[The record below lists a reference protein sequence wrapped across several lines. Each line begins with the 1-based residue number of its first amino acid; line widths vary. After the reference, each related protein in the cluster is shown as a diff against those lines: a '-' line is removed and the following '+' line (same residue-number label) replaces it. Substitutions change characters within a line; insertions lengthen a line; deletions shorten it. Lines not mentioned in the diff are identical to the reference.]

1 VNVLIKNVRK
11 RNGEIVALKEV
22 KIARAIFKAAKACG
36 GTDYDLARDL
46 SDAVMEKV
54 NERFT
59 EPVDIEDIQDTVE
72 KVLIESGKAQTAKRY
87 ILYRHQRT
95 EARKKNSLIGA
106 TIDLMNNYLEDKDW
120 QVKENANSSEKSV
133 MALYNYTR
141 EEFVKL
147 YWLNELYPVEVA
159 NAHESGEIHIHDLGF
174 LGPYC
179 SGWDLGQLIRDGLVG
194 PKQSSAPAK
203 HLSTLLGQVAN
214 SIFATQLENAGAQA
228 FSSFDTYL
236 APFVHYDKLEYAELK
251 RLMKSFIFEVN
262 MPMRIGGQSPFS
274 NVTFDLTCPSTLSGL
289 PVVIGGKMLD
299 TTYGD
304 FQKEMDMVNRAFVE
318 AMTEGDA
325 EGRLFTF
332 PIPTL
337 NVDEAF
343 PWESETVGLWMD
355 LTVKFGV
362 PYFANFVNSDLSPED
377 ARSMCCRLRLDN
389 RELRKR
395 GGGLFGSNPLTG
407 STGVVTLNLPR
418 IGYKA
423 RTEEQFFK
431 LLDRSLDIAVESLE
445 MKRKYLETWTEQ
457 GLYPYCRHYLRH
469 IKEGTGSYW
478 TNHFSTIGLVG
489 MNEAIMNFMNKDITS
504 EKGQAFSLQIMDY
517 LRDKM
522 SDVQEET
529 GNLYNLEATPAES
542 TAYRLALKDRKL
554 YPEIMAQGTEETPYY
569 TNSSQLPA
577 DYTSDIFEVLDLQ
590 DELQSKYTGGT
601 VLHLYT
607 ADKIEDKTAVSTLIS
622 RIFKRYELPYVSYTP
637 TFSHCSNHGYF
648 KGELWECPECAQPLD
663 VYSRVVGYYRPV
675 QRYNKG
681 KVREFEDRIKFEID
695 SHLA

>member
-1 VNVLIKNVRK
+1 MGRLITTVRK
-11 RNGEIVALKEV
+11 RNGEIVPLKEV

-46 SDAVMEKV
+46 SDVVMEKL
-54 NERFT
+54 NEKFDN
-59 EPVDIEDIQDTVE
+59 PVDIEDIQDTVE
-72 KVLIESGKAQTAKRY
+72 KVLVESGKAQTAKRY

-236 APFVHYDKLEYAELK
+236 APFVHYDQLQYSELK

-289 PVVIGGKMLD
+289 PVVIGGKMMD
-299 TTYGD
+299 KTYGE
-304 FQKEMDMVNRAFVE
+304 FQTEMDMVNKAFVE
-318 AMTEGDA
+318 AMMEGDA

-343 PWESETVGLWMD
+343 PWENETVGYWMD

-389 RELRKR
+389 RELIKR

-407 STGVVTLNLPR
+407 STGVVTINLPR

-423 RTEEQFFK
+423 RTEEQFYK
-431 LLDRSLDIAVESLE
+431 LLDRSIEIAVESLE
-445 MKRKYLETWTEQ
+445 MKRKYLEQWTEQ

-469 IKEGTGSYW
+469 IKSGTDSYW

-489 MNEAIMNFMNKDITS
+489 MNEAIMNFMEKDITS
-504 EKGQAFSLQIMDY
+504 EKGQLFSLGVMDY
-517 LRDKM
+517 LREKM

-542 TAYRLALKDRKL
+542 TAYRLALKDRQL
-554 YPEIMAQGTEETPYY
+554 YPEIIAQGTEETPYY

-607 ADKIEDKTAVSTLIS
+607 ADKIEDRTAVSTLIS
-622 RIFKRYELPYVSYTP
+622 KIFKRYELPYVSYTP
-637 TFSHCSNHGYF
+637 TFSHCSKHGYF
-648 KGELWECPECAQPLD
+648 KGELWECPECGEALD

-681 KVREFEDRIKFEID
+681 KVQEYEDRLKFEMND
-695 SHLA
+695 

>member
-1 VNVLIKNVRK
+1 LITTVRK
-11 RNGEIVALKEV
+11 RNGEIVPLKEV

-46 SDAVMEKV
+46 SDVVMEKL
-54 NERFT
+54 NEKFDN
-59 EPVDIEDIQDTVE
+59 PVDIEDIQDTVE
-72 KVLIESGKAQTAKRY
+72 KVLVESGKAQTAKRY

-236 APFVHYDKLEYAELK
+236 APFVHYDQLQYSELK

-289 PVVIGGKMLD
+289 PVVIGGKMMD
-299 TTYGD
+299 KTYGE
-304 FQKEMDMVNRAFVE
+304 FQTEMDMVNKAFVE
-318 AMTEGDA
+318 AMMEGDA

-343 PWESETVGLWMD
+343 PWENETVGYWMD

-389 RELRKR
+389 RELIKR

-407 STGVVTLNLPR
+407 STGVVTINLPR

-423 RTEEQFFK
+423 RTEEQFYK
-431 LLDRSLDIAVESLE
+431 LLDRSIEIAVESLE
-445 MKRKYLETWTEQ
+445 MKRKYLEQWTEQ

-469 IKEGTGSYW
+469 IKSGTDSYW

-489 MNEAIMNFMNKDITS
+489 MNEAIMNFMEKDITS
-504 EKGQAFSLQIMDY
+504 EKGQLFSLGVMDY
-517 LRDKM
+517 LREKM

-542 TAYRLALKDRKL
+542 TAYRLALKDRQL
-554 YPEIMAQGTEETPYY
+554 YPEIIAQGTEETPYY

-607 ADKIEDKTAVSTLIS
+607 ADKIEDRTAVSTLIS
-622 RIFKRYELPYVSYTP
+622 KIFKRYELPYVSYTP
-637 TFSHCSNHGYF
+637 TFSHCSKHGYF
-648 KGELWECPECAQPLD
+648 KGELWECPECGEALD

-681 KVREFEDRIKFEID
+681 KVQEYEDRLKFEMND
-695 SHLA
+695 

>member
-1 VNVLIKNVRK
+1 VGRLITTVRK
-11 RNGEIVALKEV
+11 RNGEIVPLKEV

-46 SDAVMEKV
+46 SDVVMEKL
-54 NERFT
+54 NEKFDN
-59 EPVDIEDIQDTVE
+59 PVDIEDIQDTVE
-72 KVLIESGKAQTAKRY
+72 KVLVESGKAQTAKRY

-236 APFVHYDKLEYAELK
+236 APFVHYDQLQYSELK

-289 PVVIGGKMLD
+289 PVVIGGKMMD
-299 TTYGD
+299 KTYGE
-304 FQKEMDMVNRAFVE
+304 FQTEMDMVNKAFVE
-318 AMTEGDA
+318 AMMEGDA

-343 PWESETVGLWMD
+343 PWENETVGYWMD

-389 RELRKR
+389 RELIKR

-407 STGVVTLNLPR
+407 STGVVTINLPR

-423 RTEEQFFK
+423 RTEEQFYK
-431 LLDRSLDIAVESLE
+431 LLDRSIEIAVESLE
-445 MKRKYLETWTEQ
+445 MKRKYLEQWTEQ

-469 IKEGTGSYW
+469 IKSGTDSYW

-489 MNEAIMNFMNKDITS
+489 MNEAIMNFMEKDITS
-504 EKGQAFSLQIMDY
+504 EKGQLFSLGVMDY
-517 LRDKM
+517 LREKM

-542 TAYRLALKDRKL
+542 TAYRLALKDRQL
-554 YPEIMAQGTEETPYY
+554 YPEIIAQGTEETPYY

-607 ADKIEDKTAVSTLIS
+607 ADKIEDRTAVSTLIS
-622 RIFKRYELPYVSYTP
+622 KIFKRYELPYVSYTP
-637 TFSHCSNHGYF
+637 TFSHCSKHGYF
-648 KGELWECPECAQPLD
+648 KGELWECPECGEALD

-681 KVREFEDRIKFEID
+681 KVQEYEDRLKFEMND
-695 SHLA
+695 

>member
-1 VNVLIKNVRK
+1 MIKNVRK

>member
-1 VNVLIKNVRK
+1 LITSVRK
-11 RNGEIVALKEV
+11 RNGEIVDFKEIKV
-22 KIARAIFKAAKACG
+22 ARAIFKAAKACG
-36 GTDYDLARDL
+36 GSDYDISRDL
-46 SDAVMEKV
+46 AEVVMSKLNEKFS
-54 NERFT
+54 N
-59 EPVDIEDIQDTVE
+59 PVDIEDIQDTVE
-72 KVLIESGKAQTAKRY
+72 KVLVESGKAQTAKRY
-87 ILYRHQRT
+87 ILYRHQRM

-179 SGWDLGQLIRDGLVG
+179 SGWDLGQLIKDGLVG

-236 APFVHYDKLEYAELK
+236 APFVHYDNLEYTELK

-289 PVVIGGKMLD
+289 PVILGGKMTD
-299 TTYGD
+299 KTYGD
-304 FQKEMDMVNRAFVE
+304 FQKEMDMVNKAFVE

-343 PWESETVGLWMD
+343 PWESETVGYWMD

-389 RELRKR
+389 RELIKR

-423 RTEEQFFK
+423 RTEEQFYK
-431 LLDRSLDIAVESLE
+431 LLDRSLEIAVESLE
-445 MKRKYLETWTEQ
+445 LKRKLLEKWTDQ

-469 IKEGTGSYW
+469 IKEGTGHYW

-489 MNEAIMNFMNKDITS
+489 MNESILNFMDKDITS
-504 EKGQAFSLQIMDY
+504 EKGLKFSLEIMDY
-517 LRDKM
+517 LRDRM
-522 SDVQEET
+522 SDIQEET

-554 YPEIMAQGTEETPYY
+554 YPEIIAQGTEETPYY

-590 DELQSKYTGGT
+590 DDLQSKYTGGT

-622 RIFKRYELPYVSYTP
+622 KIFKRYELPYVSYTP
-637 TFSHCSNHGYF
+637 TFSHCVNHGYF
-648 KGELWECPECAQPLD
+648 KGELWECPSCNEPLD

-681 KVREFEDRIKFEID
+681 KVQEFEDRLKFEMNT
-695 SHLA
+695 SLA

>member
-1 VNVLIKNVRK
+1 MIQNVRK
-11 RNGEIVALKEV
+11 RNGEIVPLQEV

-36 GTDYDLARDL
+36 GTDYDLAKDL
-46 SDAVMEKV
+46 SESVIEKI
-54 NERFT
+54 NDRFSD
-59 EPVDIEDIQDTVE
+59 PVDIEDIQDTVE

-87 ILYRHQRT
+87 ILYRHQRS

-106 TIDLMNNYLEDKDW
+106 TIDLMNNYLEDRDW

-236 APFVHYDKLEYAELK
+236 APFVHYDQLAYPELK

-289 PVVIGGKMLD
+289 PVVIGGKMMD
-299 TTYGD
+299 KTYGD
-304 FQKEMDMVNRAFVE
+304 FQREMDMVNKAFVE

-337 NVDEAF
+337 NVDANF
-343 PWESETVGLWMD
+343 PWESETVGYWMD

-407 STGVVTLNLPR
+407 SIGVVTLNLPR

-431 LLDRSLDIAVESLE
+431 LLDRSLEIAVESLE
-445 MKRKYLETWTEQ
+445 IKRKLLEQWTEQ

-469 IKEGTGSYW
+469 IKAGTDTYW

-489 MNEAIMNFMNKDITS
+489 MNEAVMNFMEKDITS
-504 EKGQAFSLQIMDY
+504 EKGQQFSLKVMDY

-522 SDVQEET
+522 SGIQEER
-529 GNLYNLEATPAES
+529 GSLYNLEATPAES
-542 TAYRLALKDRKL
+542 TAYRLALKDKML
-554 YPEIMAQGTEETPYY
+554 YPEIKAQGTNETPYY

-607 ADKIEDKTAVSTLIS
+607 ADKIEDRRTIGKLID
-622 RIFKRYELPYVSYTP
+622 RIFSRYELPYVSYTP

-648 KGELWECPECAQPLD
+648 KGEIWTCPVCGENLD

-675 QRYNKG
+675 QRYNQG
-681 KVREFEDRIKFEID
+681 KVQEYADRVKFEIE
-695 SHLA
+695 A

>member
-1 VNVLIKNVRK
+1 MITSVRK
-11 RNGEIVALKEV
+11 RNGEIVDFKEIKV
-22 KIARAIFKAAKACG
+22 ARAIFKAAKACG
-36 GTDYDLARDL
+36 GSDYDISRDL
-46 SDAVMEKV
+46 AEIVINKL
-54 NERFT
+54 NERFIN
-59 EPVDIEDIQDTVE
+59 PVDIEDIQDTVE
-72 KVLIESGKAQTAKRY
+72 KVLVESGKAQTAKRY
-87 ILYRHQRT
+87 ILYRHQRM

-179 SGWDLGQLIRDGLVG
+179 SGWDLGQLIKDGLVG

-236 APFVHYDKLEYAELK
+236 APFVHYDNLEYTELK

-289 PVVIGGKMLD
+289 PVILGGKMTD
-299 TTYGD
+299 KTYGD
-304 FQKEMDMVNRAFVE
+304 FQKEMDMVNKAFVE

-343 PWESETVGLWMD
+343 PWESETVGYWMD

-389 RELRKR
+389 RELIKR

-423 RTEEQFFK
+423 RTEEQFYK
-431 LLDRSLDIAVESLE
+431 LLDRSLEIAVESLE
-445 MKRKYLETWTEQ
+445 LKRKLLEKWTEQ

-469 IKEGTGSYW
+469 IKEGTGHYW

-489 MNEAIMNFMNKDITS
+489 MNESILNFMEKDITS
-504 EKGQAFSLQIMDY
+504 EKGLKFSLEIMDY
-517 LRDKM
+517 LRERM
-522 SDVQEET
+522 SDIQEET

-554 YPEIMAQGTEETPYY
+554 YPEIIAQGTEETPYY

-590 DELQSKYTGGT
+590 DDLQSKYTGGT

-622 RIFKRYELPYVSYTP
+622 KIFGRYELPYVSYTP
-637 TFSHCSNHGYF
+637 TFSHCTNHGYF
-648 KGELWECPECAQPLD
+648 KGEMWECPTCNEPLD

-681 KVREFEDRIKFEID
+681 KVQEFEDRLKFEMND
-695 SHLA
+695 SLA

>member
-1 VNVLIKNVRK
+1 MITTVRK
-11 RNGEIVALKEV
+11 RNGEIVPLKEV

-46 SDAVMEKV
+46 SDVVMEKL
-54 NERFT
+54 NEKFDN
-59 EPVDIEDIQDTVE
+59 PVDIEDIQDTVE
-72 KVLIESGKAQTAKRY
+72 KVLVESGKAQTAKRY

-236 APFVHYDKLEYAELK
+236 APFVHYDQLQYSELK

-289 PVVIGGKMLD
+289 PVVIGGKMMD
-299 TTYGD
+299 KTYGE
-304 FQKEMDMVNRAFVE
+304 FQTEMDMVNKAFVE
-318 AMTEGDA
+318 AMMEGDA

-343 PWESETVGLWMD
+343 PWENETVGYWMD

-389 RELRKR
+389 RELIKR

-407 STGVVTLNLPR
+407 STGVVTINLPR

-423 RTEEQFFK
+423 RTEEQFYK
-431 LLDRSLDIAVESLE
+431 LLDRSIEIAVESLE
-445 MKRKYLETWTEQ
+445 MKRKYLEQWTEQ

-469 IKEGTGSYW
+469 IKSGTDSYW

-489 MNEAIMNFMNKDITS
+489 MNEAIMNFMEKDITS
-504 EKGQAFSLQIMDY
+504 EKGQLFSLGVMDY
-517 LRDKM
+517 LREKM

-542 TAYRLALKDRKL
+542 TAYRLALKDRQL
-554 YPEIMAQGTEETPYY
+554 YPEIIAQGTEETPYY

-607 ADKIEDKTAVSTLIS
+607 ADKIEDRTAVSTLIS
-622 RIFKRYELPYVSYTP
+622 KIFKRYELPYVSYTP
-637 TFSHCSNHGYF
+637 TFSHCSKHGYF
-648 KGELWECPECAQPLD
+648 KGELWECPECGEALD

-681 KVREFEDRIKFEID
+681 KVQEYEDRLKFEMND
-695 SHLA
+695 

>member
-1 VNVLIKNVRK
+1 MNVLIKNVRK
-11 RNGEIVALKEV
+11 RNGEIVPLKEV

-46 SDAVMEKV
+46 SDAVMQKV

-106 TIDLMNNYLEDKDW
+106 TIDLMNNYLEDRDW

-159 NAHESGEIHIHDLGF
+159 NAHESGEIHMHDLGF

-236 APFVHYDKLEYAELK
+236 APFVHYDKLEYVELK

-289 PVVIGGKMLD
+289 PVVIGGKMMD
-299 TTYGD
+299 ATYGD
-304 FQKEMDMVNRAFVE
+304 FQKEMDMVNKAFVE

-343 PWESETVGLWMD
+343 PWESETVGYWMD

-431 LLDRSLDIAVESLE
+431 LLDRSLEIAIESLE
-445 MKRKYLETWTEQ
+445 MKRKYLETWTDQ

-554 YPEIMAQGTEETPYY
+554 YPEIIAQGTAETPYY

-648 KGELWECPECAQPLD
+648 KGELWECPECGQPLD

-681 KVREFEDRIKFEID
+681 KVQEFEDRIKFEMD
-695 SHLA
+695 DHLA

>member
-1 VNVLIKNVRK
+1 MITSVRK
-11 RNGEIVALKEV
+11 RNGEIVAFKEIKV
-22 KIARAIFKAAKACG
+22 ARAIFKAAKACG
-36 GTDYDLARDL
+36 GSDYDISRDL
-46 SDAVMEKV
+46 AEMVMSKLT
-54 NERFT
+54 ERFSD
-59 EPVDIEDIQDTVE
+59 PVDIEDIQDTVE

-87 ILYRHQRT
+87 ILYRHQRM

-179 SGWDLGQLIRDGLVG
+179 SGWDLGQLIKDGLVG

-203 HLSTLLGQVAN
+203 HLSTLLGQLAN

-236 APFVHYDKLEYAELK
+236 APFVRYDKLEYAELK
-251 RLMKSFIFEVN
+251 RFMKSFIFEVN

-289 PVVIGGKMLD
+289 PVIIGGKMTD
-299 TTYGD
+299 DTYGD
-304 FQKEMDMVNRAFVE
+304 FQKEMDMVNKAFVE

-337 NVDEAF
+337 NVDEQF
-343 PWESETVGLWMD
+343 PWESETVAYWMA
-355 LTVKFGV
+355 LTVKFGT

-389 RELRKR
+389 RELIKR

-407 STGVVTLNLPR
+407 STGVVTINLPR

-423 RTEEQFFK
+423 RTEEQFYK
-431 LLDRSLDIAVESLE
+431 LLDRSLDIAIESLE
-445 MKRKYLETWTEQ
+445 LKRKLLEKWTDQ
-457 GLYPYCRHYLRH
+457 GLYPYCAHYLRH
-469 IKEGTGSYW
+469 IKKGTGHYW

-489 MNEAIMNFMNKDITS
+489 MNEAIINFMDKDISS
-504 EKGQAFSLQIMDY
+504 EKGLKFSLEIMDY
-517 LRDKM
+517 LRTRM

-542 TAYRLALKDRKL
+542 TAYRLAIKDRKL
-554 YPEIMAQGTEETPYY
+554 YPEIMTQGTEETPYY

-590 DELQSKYTGGT
+590 DDLQSKYTGGT

-607 ADKIEDKTAVSTLIS
+607 ADQIEDPSTISNLIS
-622 RIFKRYELPYVSYTP
+622 KIFNRYQLPYVSYTP
-637 TFSHCSNHGYF
+637 TFSHCSTHGYF
-648 KGELWECPECAQPLD
+648 KGEMWECPTCQEPLD

-681 KVREFEDRIKFEID
+681 KVQEFDDRLKFEI
-695 SHLA
+695 HEELA